1 MQFHVPFMLS
11 LVVLAAQHVHPQS
24 APGDTLATSALTAD
38 AVRQLLD
45 GEGMGLA
52 RPAEMNNYP
61 GPKHLLERAQ
71 ELTLTTEQQKEI
83 SAIRQQVVNRAKPL
97 GRAIIDAERELD
109 VAFRSGTLSE
119 ADLKKQLDAIAR
131 LQADLRMVHL
141 RAHLITKPILTPE
154 QVRKYYERR

>member
-1 MQFHVPFMLS
+1 MLFHVPF
-11 LVVLAAQHVHPQS
+11 VLTLIFVPQHVHPQ
-24 APGDTLATSALTAD
+24 AAAGDPLATSSLTAE

-61 GPKHLLERAQ
+61 GPKHLLDRAQ
-71 ELTLTTEQQKEI
+71 ELALTTEQQKEI
-83 SAIRQQVVNRAKPL
+83 SAIRQQVLDRAKPL
-97 GRAIIDAERELD
+97 GRAIVDAERELD
-109 VAFRSGTLSE
+109 AAFKSGTLRD

-131 LQADLRMVHL
+131 LQAELRMVHL

-154 QVRKYYERR
+154 QIRRYYERR